1 MLHMPIYTNL
11 EVMLRDIVGYMR
23 TTGSRVLA
31 ADDPRRGMI
40 GYQAD
45 DPLETRWEIPLEEV
59 RRSPT
64 LITTAQGRRD
74 ILVELTRESRAHII
88 TDPRELER
96 VNTVMQRMLSR
107 FNNPPAA
114 PPAQPTPAE
123 PSEGSTVFDRLLKGD
138 MEPGS

>member
-11 EVMLRDIVGYMR
+11 EVMLRDIVGYVR

-31 ADDPRRGMI
+31 AADPRRSMI

-74 ILVELTRESRAHII
+74 ILVELTREARAHII
-88 TDPRELER
+88 TDPRERER
-96 VNTVMQRMLSR
+96 VNTI
-107 FNNPPAA
+107 AK
-114 PPAQPTPAE
+114 
-123 PSEGSTVFDRLLKGD
+123 RLQVWESHRGVA
-138 MEPGS
+138 